1 MKLLTVTSGIKFN
14 PVQVACVVFLPKE
27 LKTVVSLL
35 NGQSIFSDYDFKT
48 TCEIVEKELGIEEAN
63 ALKVR
68 NSLAI
73 EQPDQNSTPA
83 V

>member
-1 MKLLTVTSGIKFN
+1 MKLLTVTSGIKFPPN
-14 PVQVACVVFLPKE
+14 AVACVVFLPKE

-48 TCEIVEKELGIEEAN
+48 TCEIVEKELSVDEAN

-68 NSLAI
+68 SDLTSGVST
-73 EQPDQNSTPA
+73 QPA
-83 V
+83 A